1 MTCKAYMRSLDQ
13 IVKSGLCTGCGLCQA
28 LAPEGTVK
36 MQMSEQGYL
45 RPIQHAVIASDRLTT
60 INQTC
65 PGVTVEHPA
74 GLTNYDSNWGPIE
87 TVNVGFAQDATIRR
101 QGSSGG
107 VVSALCVYLLET
119 GQVDFIAQIAADD
132 QNPVANKLQ
141 MSRTKQDIINAA
153 GSRYAPTAPLANITE
168 LLKTQQRF
176 AFVGKPCDIAA
187 LRAYLRL
194 YPEFQQQIPYL
205 ISFMCAGIPS
215 QHATTEVI
223 KAMGADPDNVQSFR
237 YRGDGWPG
245 MARTISHAGAVHEM
259 DYNSSW
265 GNILGK
271 QLQYRCKICADG
283 IGEFADVVCA
293 DAWYG
298 KDGYPDFTER
308 DGRSLVI
315 ARTQKGSALV
325 SQAVLDGAINIEPSN
340 LDEVALMQPY
350 QLNRKRLAAA
360 RGIATLLARGS
371 TTRFK
376 RLNLP
381 KIALQTGILN
391 TLRNAWGTFRRA
403 KGE

>member
-1 MTCKAYMRSLDQ
+1 MASLEQ

-28 LAPEGTVK
+28 VAPEGAIT
-36 MQMSEQGYL
+36 MHMSERGYL
-45 RPIQHAVIASDRLTT
+45 RPKQHAVIASDTLTS
-60 INQTC
+60 INQVC
-65 PGVTVEHPA
+65 PGVKVEHPP
-74 GLTNYDSNWGPIE
+74 GLTNYHANWGPVE
-87 TVNVGFAQDATIRR
+87 SVNVGFAQDANIRR

-107 VVSALCVYLLET
+107 VISALCVYLIES

-132 QNPVANKLQ
+132 KNPVANKLQ
-141 MSRTKQDIINAA
+141 MSRTQAEIIYAA
-153 GSRYAPTAPLANITE
+153 GSRYAPTAPLANLDQ

-187 LRAYLRL
+187 LRAFLRL
-194 YPEFQQQIPYL
+194 YPHYQQQIPYL

-215 QHATTEVI
+215 QNATTDVI
-223 KAMGADPDNVQSFR
+223 KAMGADPNNVQSFR

-245 MARTISHAGAVHEM
+245 MARTVSHSGQIHEM

-271 QLQYRCKICADG
+271 QLQHRCKICADG
-283 IGEFADVVCA
+283 IGEFADLVCA

-315 ARTQKGSALV
+315 ARTKQGSELLA
-325 SQAVLDGAINIEPSN
+325 QAVNNGAINIEPSN

-360 RGIATLLARGS
+360 RGLATFLAQGT

-376 RLNLP
+376 RLSLP

-391 TLRNAWGTFRRA
+391 TLRNAWGTYRRA